1 MSKQNCVTMVAMAL
15 WVLFLTSLIY
25 FSNFGQISPIEGSKL
40 ITSGEL
46 CSDHNCVQRAKITLP
61 YFVPMRYATA
71 NTKLYMQFQFEMEM
85 PPEQIQAVYLPKI
98 SDNIAITLNGTEIR
112 RPRLGGRMWNHPI
125 LSQISNNLL
134 RVGQNRIDI
143 VLTGP
148 PQQGVSIFP
157 FYVGSLSTLEP
168 VKNFRTSI
176 GIGVT
181 RFSLG
186 LMAILFV
193 VIGGVWVA
201 RRDDPIFLWL
211 SLSCFSACIF
221 LAHYGYDISYF
232 PYKYWTLSWAV
243 SIYLYVFFIMKFINR
258 FLELP
263 KLPLEK
269 FYLWFIVVSAAIM
282 VVAPAKYVFLLTLVL
297 NIGTAI
303 CALGVLIV
311 FWQNREKSAL
321 RDFAIFFLVLSV
333 SLAIGLYEEILN
345 LLNEPPR
352 SLHILQYMPIAMSIV
367 CLWLIMSRLIRSL
380 SEFETLTGSL
390 HEIIEQK
397 TKELAKSYRDLAEA
411 EKHKAVD
418 EERQR
423 IMLDLHDG
431 IGGQLVNTLA
441 YMENRNVG
449 DETLRSALEDAL
461 RDLALMLDSLENQ
474 DSITTLLG
482 MLRTRLEALLEANG
496 LEFDWQIGEEPILPV
511 SGPSQN
517 LHLARIVQEAITN
530 IIKHANASVITVAS
544 NASSVTISDNGSGF
558 DPTNLPE
565 QGNHGIIGMHRR
577 AKQIGAQIKVTSSAS
592 GTQVKLILPD

>member
-1 MSKQNCVTMVAMAL
+1 MVAMAV

-25 FSNFGQISPIEGSKL
+25 FSNLGQISQIENSKL
-40 ITSGEL
+40 ISNGKL
-46 CSDHNCVQRAKITLP
+46 CVDSNCLQHTKITLP
-61 YFVPMRYATA
+61 YFVPMRLATETA
-71 NTKLYMQFQFEMEM
+71 KLHMQFEFALEK
-85 PPEQIQAVYLPKI
+85 PSEQIQAVYLPKI
-98 SDNIAITLNGTEIR
+98 SDNVAIALNGSKIR
-112 RPRLGGRMWNHPI
+112 RLRPGTRLWNHPI

-134 RVGQNRIDI
+134 HAGQNQIDI
-143 VLTGP
+143 ILTGP
-148 PQQGVSIFP
+148 PQEGLEIFP
-157 FYVGSLSTLEP
+157 FYVGPLSVLEP
-168 VKNFRTSI
+168 VKDLRTTI
-176 GIGVT
+176 GIGVA

-193 VIGGVWVA
+193 VIGGVWLA
-201 RRDDPIFLWL
+201 RRDDAIYLWL
-211 SLSCFSACIF
+211 SLSCLSACVF
-221 LAHYGYDISYF
+221 LAHYGYDFSVF
-232 PYKYWTLSWAV
+232 PYKYWTLSWTI
-243 SIYLYVFFIMKFINR
+243 SIYLYVFFIMKFINK
-258 FLELP
+258 FLGLP
-263 KLPLEK
+263 KLVLEDV
-269 FYLWFIVVSAAIM
+269 YLWFVVILATIM
-282 VVAPAKYVFLLTLVL
+282 IVAPAEYVFLLNLVL

-303 CALGVLIV
+303 CALGVLII
-311 FWQNREKSAL
+311 FWLNRKKSVL

-333 SLAIGLYEEILN
+333 SLAIGLYEIILN

-390 HEIIEQK
+390 HETIEQK
-397 TKELAKSYRDLAEA
+397 TAELAKSYKNLAEA

-441 YMENRNVG
+441 YMENRKIG
-449 DETLRSALEDAL
+449 DETLRAALEDAL

-530 IIKHANASVITVAS
+530 IIKHAGASVITVAS
-544 NASSVTISDNGSGF
+544 NASSVTVSDNGSGF
-558 DPTNLPE
+558 DLAKLPDQ
-565 QGNHGIIGMHRR
+565 QGNHGIIGMRRR
-577 AKQIGAQIKVTSSAS
+577 AKQIGAEIELTSSAD
-592 GTQVKLILPD
+592 GTQVKLVLPG